1 MEEGKG
7 PNFFFSATSAPS
19 ETFIHF
25 FWFYIFKIFFERL
38 PRILTAA
45 HISIN
50 QLTFTCSKSI
60 LETLEK
66 DVEIVES

>member
-19 ETFIHF
+19 ET
-25 FWFYIFKIFFERL
+25 YIFFGFTFFKFFLRDYLEF
-38 PRILTAA
+38 LTAA